1 MKYPN
6 GAPTHKLFLSHTNS
20 ELLFQLVLLLI
31 PKCTSLNTQS
41 DQLSLTLGPS
51 IEKVS
56 EILNYNLQSIMKHG
70 ESYIQVIGNFLA
82 IKVPKV
88 AIFITT
94 NVVGLYPNIPRS
106 ENLGV
111 LKKQYENFPS
121 KKVSRENIK
130 SG

>member
-1 MKYPN
+1 
-6 GAPTHKLFLSHTNS
+6 
-20 ELLFQLVLLLI
+20 
-31 PKCTSLNTQS
+31 
-41 DQLSLTLGPS
+41 
-51 IEKVS
+51 
-56 EILNYNLQSIMKHG
+56 MKHG
-70 ESYIQVIGNFLA
+70 ESYIQLISNFLA

>member
-1 MKYPN
+1 
-6 GAPTHKLFLSHTNS
+6 
-20 ELLFQLVLLLI
+20 
-31 PKCTSLNTQS
+31 
-41 DQLSLTLGPS
+41 
-51 IEKVS
+51 
-56 EILNYNLQSIMKHG
+56 MKHG
-70 ESYIQVIGNFLA
+70 ESYIQDIDIFLA

-88 AIFITT
+88 AIFIITD
-94 NVVGLYPNIPRS
+94 VVGLYPNIPRS

>member
-1 MKYPN
+1 
-6 GAPTHKLFLSHTNS
+6 
-20 ELLFQLVLLLI
+20 
-31 PKCTSLNTQS
+31 
-41 DQLSLTLGPS
+41 
-51 IEKVS
+51 
-56 EILNYNLQSIMKHG
+56 MKHG
-70 ESYIQVIGNFLA
+70 ESYIQLIGNFLA

-121 KKVSRENIK
+121 KKVSKENIK
-130 SG
+130 IG